1 MQVKL
6 LNAKAPRMHAV
17 VLETGEEAVECLT
30 RFVNTEQIDA
40 AHLTAIGAF
49 ERAVLGFY
57 DLERKE
63 YKRIPVDQ
71 QAEVLSLIGD
81 IALDHGKPKLHA
93 HVTLGLPDGSTRGG
107 HLLEAIVRPTLEVIF
122 SEPPAWLKRVHDEAT
137 GLSLIRTDAS

>member
-6 LNAKAPRMHAV
+6 LNARAPRMHAV
-17 VLETGEEAVECLT
+17 ILETGEEAIAALT
-30 RFVNTEQIDA
+30 DFAVREQIDA

-63 YKRIPVDQ
+63 YKRIPVDE

-81 IALDHGKPKLHA
+81 IALDKDKPKLHA
-93 HVTLGLPDGSTRGG
+93 HVTLGLSDGTTRGG

-137 GLSLIRTDAS
+137 GLSLIRTDAA